1 MSQEKDR
8 TVLELNQ
15 SKINPHMFIINNLE
29 NNVLEAEVI
38 TVIDI
43 VGQGSWLMSSFH
55 FKITFWPWKASFLVI
70 VICSVMYLSAWFS
83 IRQFLGLN
91 CRSVQRDSKFYY
103 TRNPSPAVSNR
114 QLFYYQPM
122 YWNFFNSGISRLM
135 RAIWN
140 YDFADMGVVNKC
152 GSSWV

>member
-43 VGQGSWLMSSFH
+43 VGQGS
-55 FKITFWPWKASFLVI
+55 
-70 VICSVMYLSAWFS
+70 
-83 IRQFLGLN
+83 
-91 CRSVQRDSKFYY
+91 
-103 TRNPSPAVSNR
+103 
-114 QLFYYQPM
+114 
-122 YWNFFNSGISRLM
+122 
-135 RAIWN
+135 
-140 YDFADMGVVNKC
+140 
-152 GSSWV
+152 